1 MESMLAR
8 LFQDR
13 LTLWN
18 LVVCALTAAKGVS
31 GSGASMIAVVCE
43 GRQAGRCVRAVQA
56 EDCCVVL
63 YGRMRRW
70 TGASASTTVVWTLL
84 KLWLGLALGG
94 RLLEC

>member
-1 MESMLAR
+1 MLAR

-31 GSGASMIAVVCE
+31 GSGASMIAVVC
-43 GRQAGRCVRAVQA
+43 GGKQAGRCIRAIEG

-63 YGRMRRW
+63 YERMRRW
-70 TGASASTTVVWTLL
+70 TGLGQVQRATVVQMLL
-84 KLWLGLALGG
+84 KVWLGLALGG
-94 RLLEC
+94 RLLKC

>member
-1 MESMLAR
+1 MEAMLAR

-31 GSGASMIAVVCE
+31 GSGASMIAIVCGGLE
-43 GRQAGRCVRAVQA
+43 AGRCSTTVEA

-94 RLLEC
+94 RLLKC